1 MEAATTKLPLSETLF
16 GDRVLNKLEL
26 NSVIALVAY
35 VSHAQKANEE
45 TVRDVLKT
53 AFSVNDIKALLASQ
67 YDEVIRFL
75 VDLRLNEI
83 IN

>member
-1 MEAATTKLPLSETLF
+1 MEAATTKHTFAETLA
-16 GDRVLNKLEL
+16 GDRVLNKLEH

-35 VSHAQKANEE
+35 VAHNQKANEE

-53 AFSVNDIKALLASQ
+53 AFAVNDTKALLASQ